1 MLIVCPNCATS
12 YAVEPPALGPEGGS
26 VRCARCQQVW
36 FAAVPALAPA
46 LDALEGL
53 DLVDNRLRVPALDA
67 PHPPLEEADILGDDF
82 HGEAAEEQPQADAM
96 AELPPEP
103 EWPEDPGPESEPEPE
118 ENPSLAPACIDG
130 IDLAGLGADIEAE
143 RAHQSAEA
151 DLVLAE
157 VTGETAL
164 DDAPPLVP
172 PMEPPQAG
180 QELAVI
186 EPERDPENIKAF
198 AARPARRPAPR
209 KSRRSPMQG
218 LSAAIVALIA
228 VNAGL
233 LAWRSDIVRL
243 APQTAAVYAALGM
256 PVNLRGLAF
265 ENIKTSKEM
274 QDGIAVLVVEGS
286 IVNVTGKAVE
296 VPRLRLAVRNDGKN
310 EIYSWTT
317 SPARSILGPAEEVPF
332 RSRLASPPADGR
344 DVMVRFFNRRDLVA
358 GLR

>member
-12 YAVEPPALGPEGGS
+12 YEVEPPALAPEGRS
-26 VRCARCQQVW
+26 VRCTRCRKVW
-36 FAAVPALAPA
+36 FAAGPTLVPALG
-46 LDALEGL
+46 ALEDL
-53 DLVDNRLRVPALDA
+53 DLVDNGPRFPPLDA
-67 PHPPLEEADILGDDF
+67 PHPPLEEADILRDDVQ
-82 HGEAAEEQPQADAM
+82 GEGAEEQPQAEAM
-96 AELPPEP
+96 AELPPESEPP
-103 EWPEDPGPESEPEPE
+103 EETPDLEPEPPE
-118 ENPSLAPACIDG
+118 ESSSPAPACIDG
-130 IDLAGLGADIEAE
+130 IDLAGLGAEIEAE
-143 RAHQSAEA
+143 HAYQAAEA
-151 DLVLAE
+151 DLVLFE
-157 VTGETAL
+157 VTSEAAL

-172 PMEPPQAG
+172 PMEPLQAVREPG
-180 QELAVI
+180 AT
-186 EPERDPENIKAF
+186 EPEDAPEDIEAF
-198 AARPARRPAPR
+198 AAQPARRPALR
-209 KSRRSPMQG
+209 KSPRSPMQG

-243 APQTAAVYAALGM
+243 APQTASVYAAIGM

-296 VPRLRLAVRNDGKN
+296 VPRLRLAVRNDSKN

-317 SPARSILGPAEEVPF
+317 SPARSILGPAEEVSF

-344 DVMVRFFNRRDLVA
+344 DVLVRFFNRRDLVA

>member
-12 YAVEPPALGPEGGS
+12 YEVEPPALAPDGRS
-26 VRCARCQQVW
+26 VRCARCQKVW
-36 FAAVPALAPA
+36 FAAVPILVPA
-46 LDALEGL
+46 LDALEDL
-53 DLVDNRLRVPALDA
+53 DLVDNGPRVPTPDA
-67 PHPPLEEADILGDDF
+67 PRPPFQEADILRDDF
-82 HGEAAEEQPQADAM
+82 QEEVAEEQPQADAWD
-96 AELPPEP
+96 ELPPEP
-103 EWPEDPGPESEPEPE
+103 EPPEENPGSEPEPPE
-118 ENPSLAPACIDG
+118 ENPTPAPACIDG
-130 IDLAGLGADIEAE
+130 IDLAGLGAEIEAE
-143 RAHQSAEA
+143 SAHQAAEA

-164 DDAPPLVP
+164 DDASPLVP

-186 EPERDPENIKAF
+186 EPERNPEDIKAF

-209 KSRRSPMQG
+209 KSRRSPMQN
-218 LSAAIVALIA
+218 LSAVIVVLIS

-243 APQTAAVYAALGM
+243 APQTASVYAAIGM

-296 VPRLRLAVRNDGKN
+296 VPRLRLAVRNDSKT

-317 SPARSILGPAEEVPF
+317 SPARSILGPAEALPF
-332 RSRLASPPADGR
+332 RSRLASAPEDGR
-344 DVMVRFFNRRDLVA
+344 DVLVRFFNRRDLVA